1 MYNDFSTYPH
11 RAFGFIKGQSGY
23 KKSSLLERKVE
34 KLLALT
40 SLLHHDQEPGMQ
52 MSINEIS
59 DDETGVTKPVPSASS
74 ANVTGSAN
82 PTAHNTTEVI
92 VTALN
97 EDELEAGT
105 FKNTT
110 ISQYFLLRSTAV
122 NS

>member
-1 MYNDFSTYPH
+1 M
-11 RAFGFIKGQSGY
+11 
-23 KKSSLLERKVE
+23 LERKVE

-40 SLLHHDQEPGMQ
+40 SLLHHDQETE

-82 PTAHNTTEVI
+82 PTAHNATEVI
-92 VTALN
+92 VTVVN
-97 EDELEAGT
+97 ELEAGT